1 MMPISRRHLTLGIVV
16 TAVLLAGVAGWLKW
30 SSARQFGDTRAL
42 LSRFPKE
49 EAIVLS
55 VDFASVRGAG
65 LLSDSTIP
73 LEPEYKQFLD
83 GTGFNY
89 RKDLDSVMASFS
101 KSGNF
106 FIARGRF
113 DWKKLRDY
121 AAQQGGSCYQDL
133 CRMQG
138 STPERRISFLPL
150 RDDTMALA
158 VSTDDLAA
166 NRLTKQGDA
175 ITAQLPS
182 APVWVSVPGSAL
194 HSSAAFPPGLGL
206 MLSALTTA
214 DRLVVTVTPSGSG
227 LAAKM
232 EATCR
237 TKDDARVLA
246 SQLRT
251 VTAKLKEAT
260 QENKQAQADELVQVL
275 IGGTFDDNGA
285 HVNGSWP
292 FSKALIASLT
302 SGI

>member
-1 MMPISRRHLTLGIVV
+1 MTITRRHITLAIVFG
-16 TAVLLAGVAGWLKW
+16 AISLAGAAIWLKW
-30 SSARQFGDTRAL
+30 SDARGFGDTRTL
-42 LSRFPKE
+42 LSRFPVE
-49 EAIVLS
+49 DSVVLH

-65 LLSDSTIP
+65 LLSDSKTS

-83 GTGFNY
+83 GSGFDY
-89 RKDLDSVMASFS
+89 RKDLDSVTASIS

-113 DWKKLRDY
+113 NWKKLSDY
-121 AAQQGGSCYQDL
+121 ATHQGGSCYQDL
-133 CRMQG
+133 CRMPG

-166 NRLTKQGDA
+166 NRLTKTGA
-175 ITAQLPS
+175 PVTAQLPA
-182 APVWVSVPGSAL
+182 APVWISVPGSAL
-194 HSSAAFPPGLGL
+194 HDGAAFPPGLGL
-206 MLSALTTA
+206 MLSALTSA
-214 DRLVVTVTPSGSG
+214 DRLVVTVSPSGSG
-227 LAAKM
+227 MAAKM

-251 VTAKLKEAT
+251 VTAKLKEAS
-260 QENKQAQADELVQVL
+260 QQNKQAQTDELVQVL
-275 IGGTFDDNGA
+275 IGGKFDDNGSL
-285 HVNGSWP
+285 VNGSWP
-292 FSKALIASLT
+292 FSKSLIASLT